1 MAQESSRRRYREYR
15 EFIRQR
21 RATRRGK
28 AETPDAAAA
37 AEKLGGKP
45 AGTNGKPGAD
55 QKAYASGNDEFSRAA
70 RKPTRPVGQLLRK
83 FYQLLRGNRGAIAF
97 ALTTLTISTL
107 LSLIP
112 PAATKIAIDY
122 VLPRKPF
129 PISSLVGIPIPTTPM
144 GQLWLLG
151 GVVTVISLVGTVIN
165 VWGRWH
171 ATKTVNRVTV
181 KVRRVVF
188 QHTLHLPLHRI
199 YDLKSGGSASL
210 LREDAGGAAELIFS
224 MIYNP
229 WRAVIQFLGSLL
241 VLFWVDWRMM
251 LGGMLLLPAVFITH
265 RTWINRI
272 RPLYR
277 DIRARRQE
285 IDSHATET
293 FGGMRVVRVFGRQ
306 PTETSRFVRSNHLMV
321 RQALNVWW
329 WARIIEVLW
338 EIFIPLAS
346 TALLLYGGY
355 QIMHDNMTFGDL
367 TMFLFYLAMLLG
379 PLATLAASATTFQN
393 NLAGLDRI
401 LDLLDEPAEMES
413 QPGALRV
420 SKQTA
425 AGRVELRNVSFR
437 YPEHETWVLREIN
450 IEVRPGET
458 IALVG
463 RSGAGKTTLC
473 NLIARFFDPTEG
485 AILLDGVDLREIDV
499 DSYRRLLAMVEQDV
513 FLFDGT
519 IAENIGYAR
528 RGAPLEDI
536 RRAAAAANAAEFIER
551 FPDGYETR
559 IGERGVKLS
568 GGQRQR
574 IAIARAIL
582 ADPTM
587 LILDEATSNLDS
599 ESERLI
605 QNSLME
611 LMADRTSFVI
621 AHRLS
626 TIAHADRIFVLED
639 GRIVETGTHEQLM
652 SASGHYRR
660 MVEIQVG
667 KVGLEGG
674 NGKPDLPSDTMRR

>member
-1 MAQESSRRRYREYR
+1 MTHESSRQRYRDYR
-15 EFIRQR
+15 ESVKER
-21 RATRRGK
+21 REVKRAKKPPADGAAS
-28 AETPDAAAA
+28 AEAAS
-37 AEKLGGKP
+37 
-45 AGTNGKPGAD
+45 NGKPKEVKPYSVSKD
-55 QKAYASGNDEFSRAA
+55 EYARIT
-70 RKPTRPVGQLLRK
+70 RKPTRPVGQLLKR
-83 FYQLLRGNRGAIAF
+83 FFQLLKGHRRAIAF
-97 ALTTLTISTL
+97 ALSTLTVATAL
-107 LSLIP
+107 NLIP

-122 VLPRKPF
+122 ILPGKPL
-129 PISSLVGIPIPTTPM
+129 PIESIAGYSIPKTPM
-144 GQLWLLG
+144 GRLWLLSG
-151 GVVTVISLVGTVIN
+151 IVAAISLAGTFIH
-165 VWGRWH
+165 VWGRWY

-181 KVRRVVF
+181 KVRREVF
-188 QHTLHLPLHRI
+188 RHTLRLPLHRI
-199 YDLKSGGSASL
+199 YELKSGGSASL

-229 WRAVIQFLGSLL
+229 WRAVIQFLGSLV
-241 VLFWVDWRMM
+241 VLLWVDWRMM

-306 PTETSRFVRSNHLMV
+306 NTETGRFVRGNHLMV
-321 RQALNVWW
+321 RQALHVWW
-329 WARIIEVLW
+329 WARIIEIIW
-338 EIFIPLAS
+338 EVFIPLAS
-346 TALLLYGGY
+346 TGLLLYGGY
-355 QIMHDNMTFGDL
+355 AILHDTMTLGDL
-367 TMFLFYLAMLLG
+367 MMFLFYLAMLLG

-401 LDLLDEPAEMES
+401 LDLLDEPREMES
-413 QPGALRV
+413 SGNAMRV

-425 AGRVELRNVSFR
+425 RGQVELRNVSFR
-437 YPEHETWVLREIN
+437 YPESEPWVLREISFTA
-450 IEVRPGET
+450 EAGET

-463 RSGAGKTTLC
+463 RSGAGKTTMC

-485 AILLDGVDLREIDV
+485 AILFDNTDLREIEV

-519 IAENIGYAR
+519 IADNIGYAR
-528 RGAPLEDI
+528 RGATLDEI
-536 RRAAAAANAAEFIER
+536 RRAAAAAHAAEFIEG
-551 FPDGYETR
+551 FAHGYDTR

-582 ADPTM
+582 ADPAV

-605 QNSLME
+605 QNSLQE
-611 LMADRTSFVI
+611 LMDDRTSFVI

-626 TIAHADRIFVLED
+626 TIAHADRIVVIEG

-652 SASGHYRR
+652 AASGHYRR

-667 KVGLEGG
+667 RVSLDNEGAR
-674 NGKPDLPSDTMRR
+674 P

>member
-1 MAQESSRRRYREYR
+1 MTQHSSRRRYREYR
-15 EFIRQR
+15 ESVKER
-21 RATRRGK
+21 RLKRRGK
-28 AETPDAAAA
+28 SAAVDDQATGSSA
-37 AEKLGGKP
+37 GTDKPTEAKPYTGGK
-45 AGTNGKPGAD
+45 D
-55 QKAYASGNDEFSRAA
+55 EYARIT
-70 RKPTRPVGQLLRK
+70 RKPTRPVGQLLKR
-83 FYQLLRGNRGAIAF
+83 FFQLLRGNRGAVAF
-97 ALTTLTISTL
+97 SLATLTVATL
-107 LSLIP
+107 LGLIP
-112 PAATKIAIDY
+112 PAATKVAIDY
-122 VLPRKPF
+122 VLPGNPLPVEDVAGF
-129 PISSLVGIPIPTTPM
+129 QIPTDPM
-144 GQLWLLG
+144 TRLWLMAA
-151 GVVTVISLVGTVIN
+151 VVTVISLGGTLIH

-171 ATKTVNRVTV
+171 ATKTVNRVQV
-181 KVRRVVF
+181 KVRRDVF
-188 QHTLHLPLHRI
+188 RHTLRLPLHRI
-199 YDLKSGGSASL
+199 YELKSGGSASL
-210 LREDAGGAAELIFS
+210 LREDAGGAASLIFS
-224 MIYNP
+224 MVYNP

-277 DIRARRQE
+277 DIRARRQD

-306 PTETSRFVRSNHLMV
+306 NTETGRFVRGNHLMV
-321 RQALNVWW
+321 RQALHVWW
-329 WARIIEVLW
+329 WSRIIEIIW
-338 EIFIPLAS
+338 EVFIPLAS
-346 TALLLYGGY
+346 TGLLLYGGY
-355 QIMHDNMTFGDL
+355 AIMQGSLTLGDL
-367 TMFLFYLAMLLG
+367 MMFLFYLAMLLG

-401 LDLLDEPAEMES
+401 LDLLDEPREMES
-413 QPGALRV
+413 TGQTIQV
-420 SKQTA
+420 SKQSA
-425 AGRVELRNVSFR
+425 AGKVELRNVSFR
-437 YPEHETWVLREIN
+437 YPENETWVLREVSFTV
-450 IEVRPGET
+450 EPGET

-463 RSGAGKTTLC
+463 RSGAGKTTMC

-485 AILLDGVDLREIDV
+485 KILFDGVDLREIDV

-528 RGAPLEDI
+528 RGAELDDI
-536 RRAAAAANAAEFIER
+536 QRAAAAANAAEFISA
-551 FPDGYETR
+551 FPQGYETR

-605 QNSLME
+605 QNSLQE
-611 LMADRTSFVI
+611 LMSHRTSFVI

-626 TIAHADRIFVLED
+626 TIAHADRIIVIED

-652 SASGHYRR
+652 AASGHYRR

-667 KVGLEGG
+667 KVSLEDG
-674 NGKPDLPSDTMRR
+674 NTVNSGRQMVE